1 MTQTLSCRK
10 WSGRGGHQRPEG
22 PARVVGD
29 PVPLGLHDDLALP
42 DGAHQVRAEV
52 RPGMNIIRL
61 CIQEWSHVTQS
72 AEKIWIGGNL
82 QDLMLRDIDICELQ
96 LFWQRVDLIA

>member
-42 DGAHQVRAEV
+42 HGAHQVRTELRGQYDKFMYSGV
-52 RPGMNIIRL
+52 EPRHPVSREDM
-61 CIQEWSHVTQS
+61 EWRRS
-72 AEKIWIGGNL
+72 AGSDVAGY
-82 QDLMLRDIDICELQ
+82 
-96 LFWQRVDLIA
+96 